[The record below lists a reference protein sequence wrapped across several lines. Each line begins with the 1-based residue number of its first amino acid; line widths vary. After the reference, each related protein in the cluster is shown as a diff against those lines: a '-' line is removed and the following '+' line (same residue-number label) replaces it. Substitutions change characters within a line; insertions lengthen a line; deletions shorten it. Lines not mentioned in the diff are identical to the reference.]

1 MPKNVIK
8 AVKVICSWLL
18 LLASFYYIY
27 SAYQRNMAKLA
38 EYSWTAGHLS
48 LMALAAVCLGAL
60 YLVLG
65 WAWSCM
71 AADQSPKPV
80 RRRLLGVYA
89 RTSIYKY
96 LPGNVFHMVG
106 RNVIGGRAGV
116 RQSDLASATFFE
128 VVLSVL
134 NSFGVAVVL
143 LLFSRS
149 QLYPRS
155 LVLIALV
162 AYLLIVAAFFLIPKK
177 ARAPEGKRSLAGLF
191 AMVVTPPPG
200 VSTAIPLAISL
211 FAGMACVAIF
221 IWAQLITIPMGWAEI
236 GACYVLGWLVGY
248 VVPGAPGGIG
258 VREAFLLFAMSPYA
272 GEADILLFAFIMRLV
287 ATGADLFLFLFGTL
301 LEKALPATS
310 GAPLGPRKGDASP

>member
-1 MPKNVIK
+1 
-8 AVKVICSWLL
+8 
-18 LLASFYYIY
+18 
-27 SAYQRNMAKLA
+27 MAKLA

-48 LMALAAVCLGAL
+48 LIAVAAVCLGAL
-60 YLVLG
+60 YLALG
-65 WAWSCM
+65 WAWTYM
-71 AADQSPKPV
+71 ATDPSPKSA

-143 LLFSRS
+143 LLFSSS

-155 LVLIALV
+155 LVLTALG
-162 AYLLIVAAFFLIPKK
+162 AYLLILTAFFVIPKK
-177 ARAPEGKRSLAGLF
+177 DRAPEGKRSWTKLF
-191 AMVVTPPPG
+191 TMVITPPPG
-200 VSTAIPLAISL
+200 VSTAIPLAIFL

-221 IWAQLITIPMGWAEI
+221 IWAQLISLPMGWSEI

-258 VREAFLLFAMSPYA
+258 VREAFLLFAMSPHA
-272 GEADILLFAFIMRLV
+272 GEADILLFAFFMRLV
-287 ATGADLFLFLFGTL
+287 ATGADLFLFAFGTL
-301 LEKALPATS
+301 LEKTCPAIPAAS
-310 GAPLGPRKGDASP
+310 FDPQKGDASS